1 MDLIV
6 SGFEHQ
12 LDQLYSSDA
21 MDVAT
26 DIKVMEAMLKRDTA
40 STAKD
45 FGYGGDGPHLTLD
58 PDGDRRDKGGQTQAM

>member
-6 SGFEHQ
+6 AGFEHQ

-21 MDVAT
+21 MDVAS

-40 STAKD
+40 SVAKD
-45 FGYGGDGPHLTLD
+45 FGYDKDDGPKLTLN
-58 PDGDRRDKGGQTQAM
+58 PDKDKDQGGQMQTM